1 MILSIILFILGLALV
16 VKSADYFLSA
26 AEKIGITLRLPAFV
40 LGVILVGFGTSLPE
54 LTTSIASVID
64 GQNAVAISNITGSNI
79 ANILIIIGFSTIAF
93 GTIKFEK
100 NLIDLDL
107 PLLIS
112 TTTLFALMIVDGK
125 LNLFDGL
132 ILLTGFAGYL
142 LYSLYYKEDKAL
154 HSGLISFISKLS
166 KKSEQSIESQ
176 ETAMTKMTIVIAI
189 ASVASL
195 AVGSKITVDNLLVIV
210 KEAGI
215 AVDVISF
222 FALAIGTSLPELV
235 VSIKAHKKGQGDL
248 IVGNIIGSNMFN
260 ILLIGGVAGVISP
273 QVISTQLIPWT
284 IVGLGTSV
292 LFLTVGGITRRIHIW
307 EGFNFLLVYVVLSS
321 IIISTQ

>member
-1 MILSIILFILGLALV
+1 MILSVFLFILGLALV
-16 VKSADYFLSA
+16 VKSADYFLTA
-26 AEKIGITLRLPAFV
+26 AEKIGVTLRLPAFI
-40 LGVILVGFGTSLPE
+40 LGVVLVGFGTSLPE
-54 LTTSIASVID
+54 LTTSIAAVID
-64 GQNAVAISNITGSNI
+64 GQNAIAISNITGSNI

-112 TTTLFALMIVDGK
+112 TTTLFALMIIDGK
-125 LNLFDGL
+125 LNTFDGA
-132 ILLTGFAGYL
+132 ILLAGFAGYL
-142 LYSLYYKEDKAL
+142 LYSLYYKEDKAF
-154 HSGLISFISKLS
+154 HSGLISIISKLS
-166 KKSEQSIESQ
+166 KRTDESVESKEQ
-176 ETAMTKMTIVIAI
+176 AMTKMTIVVAVLSILTLAI
-189 ASVASL
+189 
-195 AVGSKITVDNLLVIV
+195 GSKVTVDNLLIIV

-260 ILLIGGVAGVISP
+260 ILLIGGVAGILKP
-273 QVISTQLIPWT
+273 QIIASTMVPWT
-284 IVGLGTSV
+284 IVGLGASV

-307 EGFNFLLVYVVLSS
+307 EGFNFLLVYLVLST
-321 IIISTQ
+321 IIIANQ